1 MFHKNNTF
9 YFCVLCNFLYIFP
22 AKAYFT
28 PVLKKAKIKHT
39 RQVDYFSVYVDGALA
54 LHVAARTQWRS

>member
-9 YFCVLCNFLYIFP
+9 YFCDICNFLYIFP
-22 AKAYFT
+22 PKAYFT

-39 RQVDYFSVYVDGALA
+39 RQVDYISTYVDGALVP
-54 LHVAARTQWRS
+54 HVAARTSGRS